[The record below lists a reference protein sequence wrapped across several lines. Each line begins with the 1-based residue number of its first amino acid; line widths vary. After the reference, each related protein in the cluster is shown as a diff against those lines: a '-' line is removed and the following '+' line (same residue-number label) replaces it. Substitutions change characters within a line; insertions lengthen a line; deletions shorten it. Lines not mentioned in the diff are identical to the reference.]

1 MKAGSWPSIILIYL
15 FSVCAGGAI
24 GKIIPLVGVLA
35 QALHVGPDR
44 AAWLISA
51 VLPASVVLAPFGGAL
66 SDRLGDRRLT
76 AIGLAVMIAA
86 NGAQWLA
93 TGYGALLAARLV
105 EGGGFVCLTLGPAAM
120 MMRSTQG

>member
-76 AIGLAVMIAA
+76 AIGLCSQIFLSHLGMRERV
-86 NGAQWLA
+86 WLS
-93 TGYGALLAARLV
+93 
-105 EGGGFVCLTLGPAAM
+105 
-120 MMRSTQG
+120 RSAEVLNT